1 MTAWGT
7 LMRIGFWVFTGD
19 MEIRRELEKTGTA
32 RGRFRSW
39 IPSRGAGGDVGFDW
53 WRGGKGEDP
62 EAANRRDNEAN
73 MWAWWAFGN
82 PKKTGGDSRVPVLG
96 MRRIR
101 TTTGAKRR

>member
-19 MEIRRELEKTGTA
+19 MEIRRELEKGGG
-32 RGRFRSW
+32 RGGRFRSW
-39 IPSRGAGGDVGFDW
+39 IPSRGAGVDVGFDW

-82 PKKTGGDSRVPVLG
+82 PKKTGGE
-96 MRRIR
+96 RR
-101 TTTGAKRR
+101 GFLY